1 ITNPS
6 PETDWGFRLFARG
19 NRQMAGKVI
28 LKKNRKFSILRN
40 EFEPRDQ
47 RPHRFSSLRPSGLV
61 LQAGVKSAEE
71 CQHNL
76 LAINVSSASSA
87 FSRAPVRLQSV
98 GQADDLAA
106 IDRRVT

>member
-1 ITNPS
+1 RCERITNPR
-6 PETDWGFRLFARG
+6 PETAWGFRSSTRRCQG
-19 NRQMAGKVI
+19 AGKVI

-87 FSRAPVRLQSV
+87 FSRSLMRLRAS
-98 GQADDLAA
+98 A
-106 IDRRVT
+106 RRTTWRA